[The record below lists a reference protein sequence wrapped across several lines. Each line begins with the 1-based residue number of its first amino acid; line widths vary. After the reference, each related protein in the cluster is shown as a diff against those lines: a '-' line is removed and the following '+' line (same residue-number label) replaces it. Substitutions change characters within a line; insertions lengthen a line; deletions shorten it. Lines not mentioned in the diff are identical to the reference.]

1 MNQGSSAAAALTEKS
16 TDKTVAIVDDDED
29 VREAYAI
36 VLKKYGYQVALSS
49 RDAETL
55 IEGIRTKRPSSI
67 SECDTFLMDYH
78 LGESRRKNGLD
89 AAREIR
95 KILPSARIA
104 IASGDRSIGGGVIAE
119 GFQFLPKPFSMSKLL
134 ELLR

>member
-1 MNQGSSAAAALTEKS
+1 MNHESAALSKKS
-16 TDKTVAIVDDDED
+16 TVKTVAIVDDDED
-29 VREAYAI
+29 VREAYAV

-49 RDAETL
+49 EDAETL
-55 IEGIRTKRPSSI
+55 IEWIRTKRPSSI

-89 AAREIR
+89 AAMEIR

-104 IASGDRSIGGGVIAE
+104 IASGDKSIKGGIIAE

-134 ELLR
+134 ELLH